1 MSPRTKIRV
10 ALLSG
15 GISSERDVSL
25 KSGQQV
31 YDALDQT
38 KYAITCYDPKT
49 DLSLILRDAEK
60 IDIALIILHGP
71 YGEDGT
77 IQGFL
82 DLLGIPYQGSGVL
95 GSALSMNKMASKN
108 AYIHAGLRCPKS
120 IMLGK
125 KQNYSLDDCIHELGL
140 PIVVKPV
147 QGGSSIGMSI
157 PQTDAELKTAIDSAF
172 EYDHEIL
179 LEQYIKGTELTC
191 GVIGNNAGMETLPI
205 IEIVPNKKYPFFDYE
220 AKYTTGATEEICPAR
235 IDEEIAARIRDYSV
249 RAHKAL
255 FLKGY
260 SRSDFIM
267 KDEDIYIL
275 ETNTIP
281 GMTANSLL
289 PLSARTAGISFSAL
303 LDKLIELGIEEASL
317 KKLN

>member
-1 MSPRTKIRV
+1 MSLRTKIHV

-38 KYAITCYDPKT
+38 KYDITCYDPKT
-49 DLSLILRDAEK
+49 DLPLILRDAGQ

-82 DLLGIPYQGSGVL
+82 DLIGIPYQGSGVL

-108 AYIHAGLRCPKS
+108 AYLQAGLCCPRS
-120 IMLGK
+120 IMLEK
-125 KQNYSLDDCIHELGL
+125 AQPYSVDECVVELGL

-147 QGGSSIGMSI
+147 EGGSSIGMSI
-157 PQTDAELKTAIDSAF
+157 PRTSLELKTAIDTAF

-179 LEQYIKGTELTC
+179 LETYIQGTELTC
-191 GVIGNNAGMETLPI
+191 GAIGNSTRLETLPI
-205 IEIVPNKKYPFFDYE
+205 IEIVPNKKYQFFDYE
-220 AKYTTGATEEICPAR
+220 AKYTTGATDEICPAR
-235 IDEEIAARIRDYSV
+235 ISEKIAEKVRDYTI

-260 SRSDFIM
+260 SRSDFIL
-267 KDEDIYIL
+267 KNEDIYIL

-317 KKLN
+317 KKSN